1 MLETCRVSS
10 SPRLACVGRR
20 WPLLACV
27 VLAVVEERKTYQ
39 RLETRL
45 RLEPL
50 SLLLRAMPVV
60 VVVTVQVGSLLL
72 SEVTW
77 LLFGGHW
84 SSSSSSSGVVF
95 GVVFVSVVVI

>member
-1 MLETCRVSS
+1 VLVIKKEKVNEKKKHTRCSRRVASRAS
-10 SPRLACVGRR
+10 AAAACVGCR

-27 VLAVVEERKTYQ
+27 VLAVVEKIKTYQ
-39 RLETRL
+39 RLETCL

-60 VVVTVQVGSLLL
+60 MVVTIGSLLL
-72 SEVTW
+72 
-77 LLFGGHW
+77 
-84 SSSSSSSGVVF
+84 SGVVF